1 VPSSLRGSYLFQNKP
16 KKIMAIVS
24 QALQRVLA
32 HKRPISP
39 SSKKTE
45 STMEGIYLSKLQ
57 LKTLGEKLLSMGSG
71 PDGLC
76 FMIGVGISDD
86 KPCKTVEVIPYKE
99 IDGGENPGSRL
110 IFNNGIFTLNAG
122 GLEANSDRDLI
133 FDSNG
138 QHKQPNGNPPP
149 TMKMAADGQITTSTQ
164 KTPPPFA

>member
-1 VPSSLRGSYLFQNKP
+1 
-16 KKIMAIVS
+16 MAAVS

-39 SSKKTE
+39 TSKKTK

-57 LKTLGEKLLSMGSG
+57 LKTLGENLLSMSDG

-76 FMIGVGISDD
+76 FMIGIGTN
-86 KPCKTVEVIPYKE
+86 PTKTVEVIPYKKVD
-99 IDGGENPGSRL
+99 DGETKYSRV
-110 IFNNGIFTLNAG
+110 IFNKAIFTINAG
-122 GLEANSDRDLI
+122 GLEDTSDRDLI

-138 QHKQPNGNPPP
+138 HHKLPNGNPPQA
-149 TMKMAADGQITTSTQ
+149 KMMEFDAPITTGSQ